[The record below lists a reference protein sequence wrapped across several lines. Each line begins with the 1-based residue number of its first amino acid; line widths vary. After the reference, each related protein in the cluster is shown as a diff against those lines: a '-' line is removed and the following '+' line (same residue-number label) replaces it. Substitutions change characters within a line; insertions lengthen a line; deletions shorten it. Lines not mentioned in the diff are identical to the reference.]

1 MNVRFEAMHQ
11 FNGNAIF
18 LSRPCPDIPL
28 HPHRHLFLVTVSSD
42 EEDEVELEAGKGVSK
57 SFGLRLRCISGRI
70 LSSVFKE
77 PLKIEEAMI

>member
-1 MNVRFEAMHQ
+1 
-11 FNGNAIF
+11 
-18 LSRPCPDIPL
+18 
-28 HPHRHLFLVTVSSD
+28 VSSD